1 MLDVAAGFKV
11 DVDKR
16 FVYLAFT
23 SRRAFREHWYRYNHP
38 RLHSNHGSA
47 SPSEPLSRTT
57 TVESNLFFLFLAWT
71 ATTIFTPFTTLVR
84 GSIWLIDEKLG
95 SGSLMAW
102 TWSLLGKSRE
112 YYKILV

>member
-1 MLDVAAGFKV
+1 MLLLDSKLMLISDLSILPLPRVELSESTGTGTIILDCTRIMALLRPLHPSVA
-11 DVDKR
+11 R
-16 FVYLAFT
+16 Q
-23 SRRAFREHWYRYNHP
+23 
-38 RLHSNHGSA
+38 RLK
-47 SPSEPLSRTT
+47 
-57 TVESNLFFLFLAWT
+57 SNLFFLFLAWT

>member
-1 MLDVAAGFKV
+1 MLLLDSELMLISDLSISYLPRIDASEGTDTGSTCLDCIRIMALLRPLHPSVA
-11 DVDKR
+11 
-16 FVYLAFT
+16 LQ
-23 SRRAFREHWYRYNHP
+23 
-38 RLHSNHGSA
+38 RLK
-47 SPSEPLSRTT
+47 
-57 TVESNLFFLFLAWT
+57 SNLFFLFLAWT